1 MAESWR
7 RPAAR
12 SAGYGRTACLP
23 ASCFAAHQT
32 TSTTSS
38 FAPVH
43 YQDTCTNRQV
53 SFFILVIA
61 AVSLALHLIVAV
73 QLVLLAGLLISLT
86 EQVGL
91 VGLLTHRLQGGERR
105 R

>member
-1 MAESWR
+1 MTRSWR
-7 RPAAR
+7 GPIAI
-12 SAGYGRTACLP
+12 SAGNSRSTCLP
-23 ASCFAAHQT
+23 ASYFAAQQT

-43 YQDTCTNRQV
+43 YQDTCQFVQV
-53 SFFILVIA
+53 SFFILAIA

-73 QLVLLAGLLISLT
+73 QLVLLAGLILSLT

-91 VGLLTHRLQGGERR
+91 VGLLTRRLQGGKHRR
-105 R
+105 

>member
-1 MAESWR
+1 MATSWHGSR
-7 RPAAR
+7 AISANSNCPA
-12 SAGYGRTACLP
+12 CQP
-23 ASCFAAHQT
+23 AFYFAAQQT

-43 YQDTCTNRQV
+43 YQDTCQFVQV
-53 SFFILVIA
+53 SFFILIAA

-73 QLVLLAGLLISLT
+73 QLVLLVGLLLSLT

>member
-1 MAESWR
+1 MTRSWR
-7 RPAAR
+7 GPIAI
-12 SAGYGRTACLP
+12 SAGNGCPACLP
-23 ASCFAAHQT
+23 AFRFAAQQT

-43 YQDTCTNRQV
+43 YQDTCQFVQV
-53 SFFILVIA
+53 SFFILVVA

-73 QLVLLAGLLISLT
+73 QLVLLAGLLLSLT

-91 VGLLTHRLQGGERR
+91 VGLLTRRLQGGERR

>member
-1 MAESWR
+1 M
-7 RPAAR
+7 AR
-12 SAGYGRTACLP
+12 SWYRPMAIRAENSRHACLP
-23 ASCFAAHQT
+23 AFCFAAQQT

-43 YQDTCTNRQV
+43 YQDTCQSVQV
-53 SFFILVIA
+53 SFFILLIA

-73 QLVLLAGLLISLT
+73 QIVLLAVLLLSLT

>member
-1 MAESWR
+1 MARSWR
-7 RPAAR
+7 GPIAISTHNSRP
-12 SAGYGRTACLP
+12 ACLP
-23 ASCFAAHQT
+23 ASRFAAQQT
-32 TSTTSS
+32 PSTTSS

-43 YQDTCTNRQV
+43 NQDTCQFVQV
-53 SFFILVIA
+53 SFFILAIA

-73 QLVLLAGLLISLT
+73 QLVLLAGLLLSLT

>member
-1 MAESWR
+1 MARSWR
-7 RPAAR
+7 GPIAI
-12 SAGYGRTACLP
+12 SAGNSRPACLP
-23 ASCFAAHQT
+23 AFCFAAQQT

-43 YQDTCTNRQV
+43 YQDTCANWQV
-53 SFFILVIA
+53 SFFILIVA

-73 QLVLLAGLLISLT
+73 QLVLLAGLLLSLT